1 MLLKLNFSP
10 LVATLTIIRDLFGA
24 AVVKT
29 TLLNQFITFCY
40 SVGKS
45 VLLIYKLCIVSME
58 NIVPIQ

>member
-10 LVATLTIIRDLFGA
+10 LVATLTIIHDLFGA

-45 VLLIYKLCIVSME
+45 VLLIYKLCLVSME